1 MTDFCAPPHVVA
13 SGTVPLEVAIQ
24 ARAVLTNHDAT
35 DVAEALGIDDARREL
50 VYEFVGTDGPRTAC
64 PLRRPHRG
72 APSTKPHRGIPR
84 ACRQI
89 HSPATRK

>member
-24 ARAVLTNHDAT
+24 ARAVLANHDAT

-50 VYEFVGTDGPRTAC
+50 VYEFTGADGRAAGWMW
-64 PLRRPHRG
+64 PL
-72 APSTKPHRGIPR
+72 
-84 ACRQI
+84 
-89 HSPATRK
+89 